1 MQLDSLLEQLDW
13 VFTSPNWTLD
23 FPDSEVLPLA
33 KITSDHIPCKIAIN
47 TKIPKSKI
55 FRFENF
61 WVKHNDF
68 FVTVQ
73 NSWIKNFR
81 ETNSV
86 KRISSSFK
94 RLRADLKEWSR
105 NLSKLGQLVTNCNT
119 MICFLD
125 GLEKARMLFNPEV
138 NLRLLIKRQLKN
150 LLHQKNIYWRNRFE
164 TSKIKLGDECTK
176 FFHSMATISSERI
189 QYPNS

>member
-68 FVTVQ
+68 FVTVH

-94 RLRADLKEWSR
+94 RLRADLKE
-105 NLSKLGQLVTNCNT
+105 
-119 MICFLD
+119 
-125 GLEKARMLFNPEV
+125 
-138 NLRLLIKRQLKN
+138 
-150 LLHQKNIYWRNRFE
+150 
-164 TSKIKLGDECTK
+164 
-176 FFHSMATISSERI
+176 
-189 QYPNS
+189 